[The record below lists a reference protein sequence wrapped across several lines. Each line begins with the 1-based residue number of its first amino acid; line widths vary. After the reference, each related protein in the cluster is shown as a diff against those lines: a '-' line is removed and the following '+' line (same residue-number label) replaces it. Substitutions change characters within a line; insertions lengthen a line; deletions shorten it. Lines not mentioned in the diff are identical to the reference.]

1 MRILSEKEIRKDGQ
15 TEMIGNNDLS
25 VVIATQSWIDKTG
38 LQEVL
43 QVISAHGHR
52 WLLHYLWTLIR
63 LSKY

>member
-52 WLLHYLWTLIR
+52 WLLH
-63 LSKY
+63 